1 MSRPA
6 KAVCSSSEDLYLAC
20 CRGDEE
26 AWRSVRSYILGIARS
41 SRWNLYD
48 QQAALAAEDIA
59 QAVCLKLLEKGLSQ
73 VHSPDGFRSFI
84 YQCTVNYIKDHF
96 ITARRC
102 ALVTGA
108 HLDYINGGNSLPW
121 QRPARVEE
129 RALAR
134 LELSR
139 LRAPYPHEG
148 RFRAWVEYKAGMFES
163 YQDVARHLG
172 VPLGRAALQM
182 MRARRAFMECRA
194 GAEEVV

>member
-6 KAVCSSSEDLYLAC
+6 KAACSSSEDLYLAC

-26 AWRSVRSYILGIARS
+26 AWQSVRSHILGIARS
-41 SRWNLYD
+41 SRWDLYEM
-48 QQAALAAEDIA
+48 AEDIA

-73 VHSPDGFRSFI
+73 VHSPGGFRSFI

-96 ITARRC
+96 IAARRC

-108 HLDYINGGNSLPW
+108 HLDYINGGRSLPW

-134 LELSR
+134 IELSR

-163 YQDVARHLG
+163 YQDVARHLD

-194 GAEEVV
+194 GAEEAI